1 MKDKLVVVKI
11 GTTCLTRQDGSLNL
25 DEMKRLVD
33 EIASV
38 IKKGY
43 QIILVTSGAI
53 ASGIA
58 ELEVRPN
65 PNDIVFK
72 QACAATGQSILMAYY
87 REFFKRHGLKV
98 AQVLL
103 TKEDLSNRVSYIH
116 TCNVLER
123 LMQLG
128 VVPIVNENDVTA
140 IDELIPVTKGYRVN
154 FSDNDI
160 LSVLIANAVEADMV
174 IILSNVDGL
183 YTMNPEDPKAKLIPV
198 VEKITKELKS
208 MVNGKS
214 KLGRGGMK
222 TKLEAAEIAT
232 QSGIPLVIA
241 NSRRRNV
248 VSEVLA
254 GKRVGT
260 YFKPS
265 GKRMPAIKRWIAY
278 GTSIKGRIITNE
290 GAKKAIFKG
299 ASLLA
304 VGVNKVE
311 GDFRV
316 GDVVSLTD
324 EEGREFGRGI
334 SNYTSEEIN
343 IIKGMRTSNIRKV
356 LGYIRQKEIVSR
368 KNMYLL
374 EDEYA

>member
-1 MKDKLVVVKI
+1 
-11 GTTCLTRQDGSLNL
+11 
-25 DEMKRLVD
+25 
-33 EIASV
+33 
-38 IKKGY
+38 GY
-43 QIILVTSGAI
+43 RVILVTSGAI
-53 ASGIA
+53 ASGMA
-58 ELEVRPN
+58 ELGVRPN

-72 QACAATGQSILMAYY
+72 QACAATGQSILMAHY
-87 REFFKRHGLKV
+87 REYFRKHGLKV

-116 TCNVLER
+116 TCNVLDR
-123 LMQLG
+123 LLQLG

-183 YTMNPEDPKAKLIPV
+183 YTMNPEDPKARLIPV
-198 VEKITKELKS
+198 VEKVTDELKR
-208 MVNGKS
+208 MVEGKS

-241 NSRRRNV
+241 NSKRRNV
-248 VSEVLA
+248 VSDILS

-260 YFKPS
+260 YFKPA

-278 GTSIKGRIITNE
+278 GTSIKGRITINE
-290 GAKKAIFKG
+290 GAKKAILKG

-304 VGVNKVE
+304 VGVSKVE

-316 GDVVSLTD
+316 GDVVSLVDESGTD
-324 EEGREFGRGI
+324 FGRGI

-343 IIKGMRTSNIRKV
+343 LIKGMKTSQIRKV

-368 KNMYLL
+368 KNMYLM
-374 EDEYA
+374 EGEAS